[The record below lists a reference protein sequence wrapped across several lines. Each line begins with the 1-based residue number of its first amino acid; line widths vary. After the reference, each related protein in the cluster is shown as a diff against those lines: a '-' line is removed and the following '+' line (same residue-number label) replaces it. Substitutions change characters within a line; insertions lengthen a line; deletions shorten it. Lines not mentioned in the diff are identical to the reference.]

1 MEYRTSNKYNS
12 PIKDIFDLCRMEEE
26 SSACLLL
33 GHRECGKSTEL
44 NKMAGRLAACGYHV
58 KTAHCSMDLDLLRI
72 VYSDLFILMG
82 EALLQIA
89 KELECEIDRNILG

>member
-1 MEYRTSNKYNS
+1 
-12 PIKDIFDLCRMEEE
+12 
-26 SSACLLL
+26 
-33 GHRECGKSTEL
+33 
-44 NKMAGRLAACGYHV
+44 
-58 KTAHCSMDLDLLRI
+58 MDLDLLRI

>member
-1 MEYRTSNKYNS
+1 MTDGLWNTVQVINTILQSK
-12 PIKDIFDLCRMEEE
+12 IFLTFAGWKKKAAPVC
-26 SSACLLL
+26 CW
-33 GHRECGKSTEL
+33 GKSTEL

-89 KELECEIDRNILG
+89 KELEYEIDRNILG

>member
-1 MEYRTSNKYNS
+1 
-12 PIKDIFDLCRMEEE
+12 
-26 SSACLLL
+26 
-33 GHRECGKSTEL
+33 
-44 NKMAGRLAACGYHV
+44 MAGRLAACGYHV

-89 KELECEIDRNILG
+89 KELEYEIDRNILG